1 MQDEAHTPVSGLF
14 AFIIVERRRFCVS
27 KKVRPLK
34 AMPAS
39 KQAYKKRAERLS
51 FCMANRKR
59 YEVTRDSVSGRPQE
73 QKAQMRF
80 SSSRNAA

>member
-1 MQDEAHTPVSGLF
+1 MQVEAHTPASGSF
-14 AFIIVERRRFCVS
+14 ESIIVARRRFCVS

-51 FCMANRKR
+51 FCITNRKR
-59 YEVTRDSVSGRPQE
+59 YEVTCDLKGVWYADDSQIVSIPQ
-73 QKAQMRF
+73 AV
-80 SSSRNAA
+80 

>member
-34 AMPAS
+34 TMPAS
-39 KQAYKKRAERLS
+39 KQAYKKRAEWLS
-51 FCMANRKR
+51 FCMVNRKR
-59 YEVTRDSVSGRPQE
+59 YEVTCDIVPSHGRSCFGGVSIPQ
-73 QKAQMRF
+73 AV
-80 SSSRNAA
+80 